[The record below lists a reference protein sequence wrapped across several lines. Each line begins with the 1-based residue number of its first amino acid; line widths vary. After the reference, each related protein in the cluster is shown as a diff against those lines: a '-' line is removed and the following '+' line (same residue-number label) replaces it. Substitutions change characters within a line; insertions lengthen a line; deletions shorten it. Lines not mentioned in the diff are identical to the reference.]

1 MKKSEKNQI
10 HVIDIKNDTIKPMS
24 NSELCSFINDMIDK
38 NNPIASINDLKNK
51 RFLFLPNQEAA
62 FYVVSSMIDKADRNQ
77 PLNNPPF

>member
-24 NSELCSFINDMIDK
+24 NSELCSFINAMIDK

-62 FYVVSSMIDKADRNQ
+62 FYVVSSMMHKADKNQ